1 MSSQYYELYRGSSI
15 GLSLTDTLDD
25 LINEGRIEPQ
35 LAMKILSNFDRV
47 ITEVLADK
55 VRARLNFKG
64 HLDTYRFCDE
74 VWTFLIKDVNFKLD
88 TQSSVHADKVK
99 ISPPSASIRKPPPEE
114 FLKEGFDN
122 DDMYI
127 MVEDEFYAVAQTF
140 TQHLHH
146 AEYLRRIK
154 QAKLENANAIK
165 DIARPT
171 DGKTVMR
178 EDKKRQMESESLS
191 AQQMAGLSEITA
203 KRPRVESEGETDTDV
218 DKEDDPWFGTSLHGL
233 MTSSRQTRYLVGLE
247 GVKSS
252 TRAAAGYRQLS
263 MPKSGSGPFQSVQEP
278 QKGPGLT
285 AVDETASEDDDLEL
299 APIGTPIKTSSS
311 PQKLFHKRRA
321 SSEVGIKSINTLKEP
336 HETKNGHDSGP
347 EKKKGAPR
355 TSNFRSKMKLLLDEL
370 DDFDESP
377 KIKEVKIKEE
387 TKDDRSSPLV
397 SAQKSSEEKMLEK
410 QKSRLNEVPTF
421 LV

>member
-1 MSSQYYELYRGSSI
+1 MLQSESHLPKSQSEVHGQYYRQ
-15 GLSLTDTLDD
+15 
-25 LINEGRIEPQ
+25 LI
-35 LAMKILSNFDRV
+35 AVDR
-47 ITEVLADK
+47 
-55 VRARLNFKG
+55 
-64 HLDTYRFCDE
+64 
-74 VWTFLIKDVNFKLD
+74 
-88 TQSSVHADKVK
+88 
-99 ISPPSASIRKPPPEE
+99 

-203 KRPRVESEGETDTDV
+203 KRPRVESEEGETDTDV

-233 MTSSRQTRYLVGLE
+233 MTSSRQTRSLVGLE

-285 AVDETASEDDDLEL
+285 AVDETASEDDDLEV

-311 PQKLFHKRRA
+311 PQKRFHKRCA

-347 EKKKGAPR
+347 EKKKGPR
-355 TSNFRSKMKLLLDEL
+355 TSKMKLLLDEL

-387 TKDDRSSPLV
+387 TKDDRSSPLA
-397 SAQKSSEEKMLEK
+397 SARKSPEEKMLEK